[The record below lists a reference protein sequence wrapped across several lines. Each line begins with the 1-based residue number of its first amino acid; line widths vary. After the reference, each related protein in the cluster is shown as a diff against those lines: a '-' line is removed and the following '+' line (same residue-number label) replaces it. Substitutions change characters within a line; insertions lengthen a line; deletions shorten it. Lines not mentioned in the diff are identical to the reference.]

1 MGDNKKENP
10 GLAHAEDLALKSAA
24 AYFGEEIL
32 PWLGV
37 EEKVCRIAPTE
48 TIRLEMRHLYEDFLY
63 EMANGS
69 YYHFEFESDSL
80 TLEDLK
86 RFREYEAATARIYR
100 APVVTYVICSSGAK
114 NIRDHIT
121 EGINTYRV
129 KLIQLKDWDADQIL
143 KQTAEQL
150 PARNEMVPLLFTPL
164 MGGHSTQK
172 ERIQKSIQILKKT
185 EKFFSKTEISK
196 MEAILYV
203 LASKFLNRKELESI
217 KEEIAMTVLGQM
229 IWEDALEKGR
239 AEGERAG
246 RKAGEQIGRE
256 AGERI
261 GREAGE
267 RIGREAGEKLGRE
280 QASERYSRL
289 ILLLNEKNRT
299 DLIIKAASDP
309 EYLETLYREYGI

>member
-86 RFREYEAATARIYR
+86 RFREYEAATAR
-100 APVVTYVICSSGAK
+100 
-114 NIRDHIT
+114 
-121 EGINTYRV
+121 
-129 KLIQLKDWDADQIL
+129 
-143 KQTAEQL
+143 
-150 PARNEMVPLLFTPL
+150 NEMVPLLFTPL

-185 EKFFSKTEISK
+185 EKIFSKTEISK

-267 RIGREAGEKLGRE
+267 KLGRE